1 MARRNPRLFCVVNLA
16 VQKFGILPFYFC
28 RRKQHANH
36 LKLHKMNTRNHDLRS
51 LRKELRAARR
61 DIARMRGMMEIEN
74 RLDNLIKEM
83 QRSAREMLIMSRE
96 L

>member
-1 MARRNPRLFCVVNLA
+1 
-16 VQKFGILPFYFC
+16 
-28 RRKQHANH
+28 
-36 LKLHKMNTRNHDLRS
+36 MNTRNHDLRS

-61 DIARMRGMMEIEN
+61 DIARMRGMMETEN